1 MSGGRSRI
9 AMNCEVTPTEDVKI
23 AKKTDFGQS
32 RERSDR

>member
-1 MSGGRSRI
+1 MGGGRNQI
-9 AMNCEVTPTEDVKI
+9 AMNCEMTPTEDVTI